1 MPPDVPK
8 NEGSR
13 AVPAHFSR
21 RVLLRRGLLL
31 GTGLPVVGG
40 LLAACGSSSSS
51 SGSSQST
58 ASSSTASTGAAAT
71 STTTATSTSATSQAA
86 AASPS
91 ASGSAQTSQSASP
104 AASASST
111 SKYVIEPPKHTG
123 GKLIWGAVSDAKTV
137 NPVVVTDTSSGTIMA
152 MIFNG
157 VMQTDVNTTE
167 PIGDLATK
175 WEISTDGV
183 TYSFTLRDGV
193 KFHDGVPLT
202 ANDVKFTYELML
214 NPKTQSPRTAQLTDR
229 IKSIDVVDDTHIT
242 YTLKKPV
249 APFLATNMETGV
261 VPQHILKDVQPS
273 AIVQDSFS
281 TGKKGR
287 TIGSGPWIFE
297 EWVKDDHITLNKNP
311 NYFGGAPHLDQWIYK
326 VVSNASVEVQQLK
339 TGEIDYGGIQPSDY
353 NDMQKQSNIT
363 MHVYDTFSFTYY
375 MYQLDATKTPLFQ
388 DKAVR
393 QALLYAID
401 RQAIVKTIYFG
412 LAEVAIGTMPLIS
425 WAYNPNAITNKY
437 PYDPNKAKQLLDQA
451 GWKAG
456 SDGIRAKDG
465 KKLSFKLWTYSG
477 SDTVQSMATV
487 FQQEWKQIGV
497 DSTPQ
502 FQEWN
507 SFLTR
512 IENTHDFD
520 IALLGFSWGVD
531 PDQSTMWA
539 CASYSGGFNMN
550 KYCNPQ
556 VDKLLSDALATT
568 DKSKRKQYYTQMQN
582 ILEDDL
588 PNVVVLFSKA
598 VGGVNKRV
606 HNFFPNAV
614 NTQFNS
620 EQWWVDG

>member
-1 MPPDVPK
+1 M
-8 NEGSR
+8 
-13 AVPAHFSR
+13 
-21 RVLLRRGLLL
+21 
-31 GTGLPVVGG
+31 
-40 LLAACGSSSSS
+40 
-51 SGSSQST
+51 
-58 ASSSTASTGAAAT
+58 
-71 STTTATSTSATSQAA
+71 
-86 AASPS
+86 
-91 ASGSAQTSQSASP
+91 
-104 AASASST
+104 
-111 SKYVIEPPKHTG
+111 
-123 GKLIWGAVSDAKTV
+123 
-137 NPVVVTDTSSGTIMA
+137 
-152 MIFNG
+152 
-157 VMQTDVNTTE
+157 
-167 PIGDLATK
+167 
-175 WEISTDGV
+175 
-183 TYSFTLRDGV
+183 
-193 KFHDGVPLT
+193 
-202 ANDVKFTYELML
+202 
-214 NPKTQSPRTAQLTDR
+214 
-229 IKSIDVVDDTHIT
+229 
-242 YTLKKPV
+242 PV

-261 VPQHILKDVQPS
+261 VPQHILKDVEPS

-311 NYFGGAPHLDQWIYK
+311 NYFGGAPNLDQWIYK
-326 VVSNASVEVQQLK
+326 VVTNASVEVQQLK
-339 TGEIDYGGIQPSDY
+339 TGEIDYGSIQPSDY
-353 NDMQKQSNIT
+353 NDMQKQSNVT

-401 RQAIVKTIYFG
+401 REAIVKTIYFG
-412 LAEVAIGTMPLIS
+412 LAEVAIGTMPVIS
-425 WAYNPNAITNKY
+425 WAYDPNAITNKY
-437 PYDPNKAKQLLDQA
+437 PYDLNKAKQLLDQA

-465 KKLSFKLWTYSG
+465 KKLSFTLWTYSG

-497 DSTPQ
+497 QMTPQ

-556 VDKLLSDALATT
+556 VDTLLNDALGTT
-568 DKSKRKQYYTQMQN
+568 DKAKRKQYYTQMQN